1 MLSSLRSTLVYGD
14 LMGFRR
20 ARIAYLGFC
29 FSLSFFP
36 VVANLSAQ
44 TPTGGLNG
52 VVTDPSGGVI
62 AKAAIRL
69 TNSSAASLDTTTN
82 RDGFYEFKG
91 LAPGAYTLK
100 AVAKGFAIFTQENIQ
115 ILPGTTQQLNVSL
128 VIQIEE
134 EKVEVTDSSTKIDV
148 DPSNNAGAVVM
159 KGKDLEA
166 LSDDPDELQSELQA
180 LAGPSAGPNGGQI
193 YIDGFTAGQLPP
205 KASIREIRINQ
216 NPFSSEYDKLG
227 YGRIEILTKP
237 GTDQLHGQIFV
248 SGNSNAFNSRNPFE
262 GTAQQPGYNSTQYSA
277 NLGGSLGK
285 KASFFTNIERRNQN
299 ELNVIDTPFVDT
311 TTFQIK
317 QFTGASPNP
326 RARTNFSQ
334 RFDYQITPGNTLT
347 ARYQYWR
354 NNEQGDFPP
363 GSASFDLPSFAYN
376 SLETEHTF
384 QASDTQTLSART
396 INETRFQFVRENNNQ
411 NPLTTT
417 PTIQI
422 QGAFVGGG
430 NTSGL
435 YNDTQDRYEL
445 QNITY
450 MTLGKHAIKYGGRA
464 RVTKEESSSDSK
476 FNGLYSFGSRVDP
489 TVSGCN
495 VPKPPNTC
503 PQISGIVAYQRTLQA
518 IAAGN
523 PPAQNGGGAS
533 FYALNS
539 NALGRAVAGETWADG
554 ALFFQDDWRL
564 RPNITLSSGLRYETQ
579 NNLGD
584 HADFAPRV
592 GLAWAIDGAGKNK
605 SPKTVLR
612 FGYGIF
618 YDRFTSDL
626 VLQQELQNGVIQQ
639 LFLVQKPAFF
649 NPNQTVPPTDPD
661 FQASPAAPQTVYKG
675 NPNLRTPYTIETGVT
690 LERQLTKSAN
700 LSVTYLNSRGN
711 HQFFT
716 NFIDAQQI
724 PSGATS
730 APPPGEI
737 DYQFQSEGVFK
748 QNQLIVN
755 SSIRMGAKLS
765 LFGYYTLNYANSDTS
780 GASSIPSIPCPRITS
795 GPSGTPCGIAQDYGR
810 ASFDVRHR
818 VFIVGSIGLPHDF
831 RFSPFMIASS
841 GSPFN
846 ITTGQDLYGD
856 AVFNTR
862 ATLGTC
868 SPGATGV
875 KQAPYG
881 CFNLVTVPGSPVI
894 PVNDATG
901 PGRFTLNVRLS
912 KTFGFGAK
920 KEAAAGGPGGPSS
933 GTFGRG
939 PGGGGPR
946 GGRGDRGGGMFGG
959 APSNY
964 RYNLTFSVNA
974 RNVFNNV
981 NVSNP
986 IGNLSSPIF
995 GESNGLAGGPFSS
1008 STANRRIDLQVS
1020 FNF

>member
-1 MLSSLRSTLVYGD
+1 MS
-14 LMGFRR
+14 FRR
-20 ARIAYLGFC
+20 VRIA
-29 FSLSFFP
+29 SLSLCFFLS
-36 VVANLSAQ
+36 VFSAAGNLPAQ

-62 AKAAIRL
+62 AKAAVRL
-69 TNSSAASLDTTTN
+69 TNSSGASLDTTTN

-115 ILPGTTQQLNVSL
+115 ILPGKTQQLNIGL
-128 VIQIEE
+128 VIQVEE
-134 EKVEVTDSSTKIDV
+134 EKVEVTDSSTKVDV

-248 SGNSNAFNSRNPFE
+248 SGNSDAFNSRNPFE
-262 GTAQQPGYNSTQYSA
+262 GTAQQPGYDSTQYSA

-299 ELNVIDTPFVDT
+299 ELSVVNTPFVDPVT
-311 TTFQIK
+311 LQIT
-317 QFTGASPNP
+317 QFTDASPNP
-326 RARTNFSQ
+326 RTRTNFSQ
-334 RFDYQITPGNTLT
+334 RFDYQVTPGNTLT

-354 NNEQGDFPP
+354 NNEDGDGVGTF
-363 GSASFDLPSFAYN
+363 SLPTVGYN
-376 SLETEHTF
+376 SLSTEHTF
-384 QASDTQTLSART
+384 QLSDTQTLSART

-411 NPLTTT
+411 NPLNTS

-430 NTSGL
+430 NSSGL

-450 MTLGKHAIKYGGRA
+450 MNFGKHAIKYGGRA
-464 RVTKEESSSDSK
+464 RVTKEDNASDSK
-476 FNGLYSFGSRVDP
+476 FNGLYSFGSRLNP
-489 TVSGCN
+489 SAGCA
-495 VPKPPNTC
+495 VPNPPSSC
-503 PQISGIVAYQRTLQA
+503 QISGTQAYQITLQA
-518 IAAGN
+518 LATGNTPANMQMAIA
-523 PPAQNGGGAS
+523 NGGGAS
-533 FYALNS
+533 FYALNF
-539 NALGRAVAGETWADG
+539 NTVGKAAANETWADG
-554 ALFFQDDWRL
+554 ALFLQDDWRIKT
-564 RPNITLSSGLRYETQ
+564 NVTLSYGLRYETQ

-592 GLAWAIDGAGKNK
+592 GLAWGIDASGKNK

-612 FGYGIF
+612 LGYGIF

-626 VLQQELQNGVIQQ
+626 VLQQQLQNGIIQQ
-639 LFLVQKPAFF
+639 QFLVQKPAFF
-649 NPNQTVPPTDPD
+649 DPNQTVPPSQ
-661 FQASPAAPQTVYKG
+661 FQSSSTSPQTVYVP
-675 NPNLRTPYTIETGVT
+675 NPNLRTPHIMQTGVT

-700 LSVTYLNSRGN
+700 LSITYLNSRGN

-716 NFIDAQQI
+716 NFINANQI
-724 PSGATS
+724 PPGALA
-730 APPPGEI
+730 APPPSEI
-737 DYQFQSEGVFK
+737 LYQYQSEGVFK

-780 GASSIPSIPCPRITS
+780 GASNIPSNPFDLQ
-795 GPSGTPCGIAQDYGR
+795 QDYGR

-818 VFIVGSIGLPHDF
+818 VFIGGSIGLPHDF

-862 ATLGTC
+862 ATMGTC
-868 SPGATGV
+868 SLGATGV
-875 KQAPYG
+875 KQTPYG
-881 CFNLVTVPGSPVI
+881 CFNLVTIPGVPVI
-894 PVNDATG
+894 PINGATG

-920 KEAAAGGPGGPSS
+920 KEATAGGPGGPGG

-946 GGRGDRGGGMFGG
+946 GGGGSDRGGGMFGG

-964 RYNLTFSVNA
+964 RYSLTFSVNA

-986 IGNLSSPIF
+986 VGNLSSPIF